1 MSDTSIDNAYWRSP
15 SPDTS
20 PQAIWALLREIAE
33 SQKETDRRMQETD
46 RRMKETDKKI
56 GDLGNRFGEL
66 AEHLVAP
73 NIKEKFKALNLIF
86 EDISRDHIFGD
97 PSGNR
102 YAEIDIILQ
111 NVEMLMAIEVK
122 SKPDISDV
130 NKHISRMEILRARM
144 EILNDKRKLRGSIA
158 GAIMTCE
165 VRNYIHKKG
174 FYSIEQSGDTVK
186 INEPEGFTPREW

>member
-73 NIKEKFKALNLIF
+73 NIKEKFKSLNLIF
-86 EDISRDHIFGD
+86 EYVSRDHILGD
-97 PSGNR
+97 YSGNR
-102 YAEIDIILQ
+102 YAEIDIILE
-111 NVEMLMAIEVK
+111 NYEMVMAIEVK
-122 SKPDISDV
+122 SKPDINDV

-158 GAIMTCE
+158 GAIMTND